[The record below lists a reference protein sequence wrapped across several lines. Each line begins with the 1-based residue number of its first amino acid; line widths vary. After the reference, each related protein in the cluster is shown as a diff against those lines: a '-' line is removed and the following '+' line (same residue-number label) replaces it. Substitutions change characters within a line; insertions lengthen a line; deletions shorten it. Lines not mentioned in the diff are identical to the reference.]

1 MGSNVRSFN
10 LAIDKQVSA
19 VPKRVEALHK
29 FTAMEALR
37 RVVLMSPVDTGRF
50 KGNWQA
56 SVDTPKTGELDV
68 SWPKESASASAARY
82 AMDNGVRVNA
92 TIRPY
97 STSWLVNNLPYAVQL
112 ERGTSTQA
120 PHGVLAVTVNGLRA
134 WLQRQ
139 K

>member
-10 LAIDKQVSA
+10 LAIDKRISA
-19 VPKRVEALHK
+19 VPKRVEMLHRGV
-29 FTAMEALR
+29 AMEALR

-50 KGNWQA
+50 RGNWQA
-56 SVDTPKTGELDV
+56 SVDTPKAGELDATD
-68 SWPKESASASAARY
+68 KQGGATIAAG
-82 AMDNGVRVNA
+82 AVVVA

-97 STSWLVNNLPYAVQL
+97 STSWFVNNLPYAIAL
-112 ERGTSTQA
+112 ERGSSTQA

>member
-1 MGSNVRSFN
+1 
-10 LAIDKQVSA
+10 
-19 VPKRVEALHK
+19 
-29 FTAMEALR
+29 
-37 RVVLMSPVDTGRF
+37 VVLMSPVDTGRF

-68 SWPKESASASAARY
+68 SWPKESASAAAAHY
-82 AMDNGVRVNA
+82 AMENGARVNA

-97 STSWLVNNLPYAVQL
+97 SVSWLVNNVPYAIEL
-112 ERGTSTQA
+112 ERGSSKNQA